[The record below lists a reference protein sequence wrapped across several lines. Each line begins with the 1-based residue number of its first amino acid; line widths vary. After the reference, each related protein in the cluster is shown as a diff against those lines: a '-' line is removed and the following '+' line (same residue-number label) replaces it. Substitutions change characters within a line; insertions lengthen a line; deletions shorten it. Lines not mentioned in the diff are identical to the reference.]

1 MKALVPTTVEVPLSL
16 QTAPFD
22 HDRVLMVPPRFSI
35 SVVAR
40 IPAARFIVPLSTG
53 EILVARP
60 ATGSILVIRPQANGM
75 VGVSTLI
82 DGLSYA
88 QGMALHPS
96 GDRLYLYVGESK
108 QVSRFNLAARATSA
122 DDKRVIVPIA
132 RGIRNAEGL
141 AFVPGTNE
149 LWAAV
154 NESDDVRYPFRNS
167 WQGSGS
173 NDYGKRITS
182 YIDDHPPDEFI
193 HVKEGANYGWP
204 FADPNPDTPNGL
216 DHMPFAPNYE
226 TNPDWSKYPERMFTH
241 VDKGIQAHSA
251 PLGMAFLQGSETPES
266 FREGMAIALHGSW
279 DRSRKTGYKV
289 IFFPWQGGGPGRQ
302 FDLVTGWLDNHSQS
316 YWGRPV
322 DVKPANDGSLLIS
335 DDYSGTIY
343 RLALRHGP

>member
-1 MKALVPTTVEVPLSL
+1 
-16 QTAPFD
+16 
-22 HDRVLMVPPRFSI
+22 
-35 SVVAR
+35 
-40 IPAARFIVPLSTG
+40 
-53 EILVARP
+53 
-60 ATGSILVIRPQANGM
+60 M

-122 DDKRVIVPIA
+122 DDKRVIVPDLPDSSSLELLGSYRHALKNLVIGPDDKLYVDIASAMNAHPIDTTSNPVRSAIYQYDLDGANGKIFA

-182 YIDDHPPDEFI
+182 YIDDHPPDEFV

-204 FADPNPDTPNGL
+204 FADPNPYTPNGL

-226 TNPDWSKYPERMFTH
+226 TNPDWSKYPERMFTR

-251 PLGMAFLQGSETPES
+251 PLGMAFLQDSKTPEL
-266 FREGMAIALHGSW
+266 FREGIAIALHGSW

-289 IFFPWQGGGPGRQ
+289 IFFPWQGGGQ
-302 FDLVTGWLDNHSQS
+302 
-316 YWGRPV
+316 
-322 DVKPANDGSLLIS
+322 
-335 DDYSGTIY
+335 DDIFIW
-343 RLALRHGP
+343 